1 MSSSKG
7 ISPIIAS
14 VLLVAV
20 SLGVVGVF
28 SGWAPELIESITDQ
42 TSNQTEQ
49 TLECEQ
55 ASMEIISAFHD
66 TNSQNTTVSMRN
78 RGSITLDEV
87 TLVAFDSQDIIEDQ
101 ANTSIKEGEVINVTL
116 SPSEKPSV
124 VNAYSTQC
132 SSVTATID
140 SIGSN

>member
-1 MSSSKG
+1 MDSMKG

-28 SGWAPELIESITDQ
+28 SGWAPELIQSITEQ
-42 TSNQTEQ
+42 TSNQTEERLQ
-49 TLECEQ
+49 CDQ

-66 TNSQNTTVSMRN
+66 SNTTVSMRN
-78 RGSITLDEV
+78 RGSVDLDEV
-87 TLVAFDSQDIIEDQ
+87 TLVAFDDQDAIQDQ
-101 ANTSIKEGEVINVTL
+101 VNTSLGQGDIINVTL
-116 SPSEKPSV
+116 DVSSKPST

-132 SSVTATID
+132 GSVTATTD
-140 SIGSN
+140 NIGSP